1 LNATCSCLLFWVT
14 RPRAPRLGLKVVPHD
29 PTGRRIRK
37 FKSMLLGKPPL
48 GPFVAPKALRLGE
61 PLFELFHHAS
71 GNGLLV
77 RIGTWLSD
85 LVGPFEASVFV
96 EFEPAG
102 NCVAMDPRDGGPLR
116 FGSLPRRSSAEAACD
131 SGAGSGR

>member
-1 LNATCSCLLFWVT
+1 MRKLKF
-14 RPRAPRLGLKVVPHD
+14 AP
-29 PTGRRIRK
+29 
-37 FKSMLLGKPPL
+37 FGKPPL
-48 GPFVAPKALRLGE
+48 DLTVTAE
-61 PLFELFHHAS
+61 PLGLREAIFELLHHLRW
-71 GNGLLV
+71 NGLLA
-77 RIGTWLSD
+77 RTGIWLSN